1 MAKEQWFTC
10 AECGEYT
17 PLTYRTDYLGNGVQ
31 HVYAV
36 CRSCEVKV
44 TVYYTDKE
52 IRSLLKKQKK
62 TPVGPKK
69 GELAKEI
76 DSKMQVL
83 KERMEAERENSK

>member
-1 MAKEQWFTC
+1 MKKQWFTC
-10 AECGEYT
+10 EECGEYT

-44 TVYYTDKE
+44 TVYYTDKD
-52 IRSLLKKQKK
+52 IRQLLKQQKK
-62 TPVGPKK
+62 TPIGSKK
-69 GELAKEI
+69 GELASEI

-83 KERMEAERENSK
+83 KERMEAELENSK